1 MILGIDIGGANTK
14 VASSDGTI
22 VELHYIPLWKDTT
35 LSDCLADIS
44 DRFEPTSVRVVTTGE
59 LADCFTSKREGVQK
73 IMDIVDS
80 SFKCPVEYLGS
91 DCQLSQK
98 PEDILTLAAANW
110 SASAMFVGQN
120 HSDCVFVD
128 VGSTTSDVIPIVGG
142 RPIANTSDYMRLQ
155 NNELI
160 YAGTL
165 RTNLAA
171 LAHTVQIVQT
181 SSNSITGGQVN
192 SQACST
198 SSELFATSG
207 DAYLLLGDITA
218 EQYTCETADG
228 AGKSL
233 EDVKRRIAR
242 FVCADLE
249 EINDVQLIQIA
260 KQIKE
265 VQIDG
270 LANAIETVC
279 KRVGVGTVV
288 GTGLGEFLIAEA
300 AKRAGIEFVS
310 ISSIYGKT
318 ISMVFPA
325 YAVANI
331 IGSAHSY
338 YL

>member
-35 LSDCLADIS
+35 LSDCLADIF
-44 DRFEPTSVRVVTTGE
+44 DRMKPTDVRVVMTGE
-59 LADCFTSKREGVQK
+59 LADCFASKREGVEK
-73 IMDIVDS
+73 IMAIVDS
-80 SFKCPVEYLGS
+80 SFKCLVEYLGS
-91 DCQLSQK
+91 DCQLCEK

-110 SASAMFVGQN
+110 TASAMFVGQI

-128 VGSTTSDVIPIVGG
+128 IGSTTTDIIPIVGG
-142 RPIANTSDYMRLQ
+142 KPIANTSDYMRLQ

-181 SSNSITGGQVN
+181 SGNSNTDGQVN
-192 SQACST
+192 SQACAT
-198 SSELFATSG
+198 SSELFATTG
-207 DAYLLLGDITA
+207 DVYLLLGDITT

-233 EDVKRRIAR
+233 EDARRRIAR
-242 FVCADLE
+242 FVCADLD
-249 EINDVQLIQIA
+249 EINDMQLIQIA

-265 VQIDG
+265 AQIDE
-270 LANAIETVC
+270 LASAITTVC
-279 KRVGVGTVV
+279 KRVDVDIVV

-300 AKRAGIEFVS
+300 AKRAGLEFVS
-310 ISSIYGKT
+310 ISSMYGKT

-331 IGSAHSY
+331 P
-338 YL
+338 

>member
-35 LSDCLADIS
+35 LSNSLADIS
-44 DRFEPTSVRVVTTGE
+44 ERLEPTSVRVVTTGE

-80 SFKCPVEYLGS
+80 SFKCPIEYLGS
-91 DCQLSQK
+91 DCKLSTK
-98 PEDILTLAAANW
+98 PADILTLAAANW
-110 SASAMFVGQN
+110 TASAMFVGQN
-120 HSDCVFVD
+120 YSDCVFVD
-128 VGSTTSDVIPIVGG
+128 VGSTTSDVIPIICG
-142 RPIANTSDYMRLQ
+142 RPIANTSDYLRLQ

-171 LAHTVQIVQT
+171 LAHTVQIVQS
-181 SSNSITGGQVN
+181 SSNSNTNTTDQAN
-192 SQACST
+192 SQACAT
-198 SSELFATSG
+198 SSELFATTG
-207 DAYLLLGDITA
+207 DVYLLLGDITTK
-218 EQYTCETADG
+218 QYTCETADG

-233 EDVKRRIAR
+233 VDARRRIAR

-249 EINDVQLIQIA
+249 EINNVQLTQIA

-265 VQIDG
+265 AQIEG
-270 LANAIETVC
+270 LTRAIKIVC
-279 KRVGVGTVV
+279 KRTGVNIVV

-300 AKRAGIEFVS
+300 AKRAGMEFIS
-310 ISSIYGKT
+310 ISSIYGKK

-331 IGSAHSY
+331 S
-338 YL
+338 